1 MWYLACV
8 ASWLYN
14 HDLIANHMS
23 ITAAFWSNG
32 PNWPSGGEIDITE
45 GVHDYTT
52 NQFTIHTDPGCKLT
66 SSVSSELGMAGT
78 LIGGPDCA
86 VASTSN
92 QGCGIRAS
100 DNKSFGAAYNANGGG
115 VYVMRWDAAGVA
127 IWFFQPDKVP
137 ADLTADAPRPETWQK
152 PEAIWAA
159 TNCDPKKYFY
169 DHHAIFDTTLWYVS
183 FLHHLIDVLMLS
195 LQWRLGRRCMEFR
208 RYSWSRT
215 ELCSAH
221 RCPHLCGLHQEQ
233 RRCNGRGL
241 SVPFLTDSCH
251 VINH

>member
-1 MWYLACV
+1 
-8 ASWLYN
+8 
-14 HDLIANHMS
+14 MS

-183 FLHHLIDVLMLS
+183 LFTSSIRRTDVVFTVAIGPKVYGIPPVFLVKSRAVLS
-195 LQWRLGRRCMEFR
+195 APVPPPVWTTSGTTALQWQRLVSTF
-208 RYSWSRT
+208 S
-215 ELCSAH
+215 H
-221 RCPHLCGLHQEQ
+221 R
-233 RRCNGRGL
+233 
-241 SVPFLTDSCH
+241 FLLRH
-251 VINH
+251 